1 MSVYTWLYPCIVLK
15 FYLLHVYVVTCS
27 SMYMCMYMS
36 ALLACMGIA
45 ILGLSSVLFLV
56 TVSWHSESECVFVY
70 SPQSD
75 LCLRWEGALMWG
87 SVDEFTLELE
97 RALCVCY
104 GSN

>member
-1 MSVYTWLYPCIVLK
+1 
-15 FYLLHVYVVTCS
+15 
-27 SMYMCMYMS
+27 MYMYMS
-36 ALLACMGIA
+36 ALLACMGVA

-87 SVDEFTLELE
+87 SVDEFTLEPE
-97 RALCVCY
+97 RHCVCY